1 MPKVKRPRIA
11 GPAGYDDDRDEAPSA
26 PRAARPAP
34 RARDIRYSVAWFRD
48 RVATYALG
56 TIVCGAAMLTVAA
69 WMGGSLGAFG
79 QRMNNGF
86 NVIAQ
91 WAGLAV
97 QDVHVNPEVD
107 QLMAAK
113 VKEVAGVKAGDS
125 IMSADPYAI
134 RDRLERMD
142 SLGAVSVQRLWPNK
156 IDIHVEQRE
165 PSALW
170 QDGLNSGD
178 WRVIDQRGR
187 TFAEADPARY
197 MHLPRVVGEDAAEA
211 AATLVTAI
219 KEFPNLAD
227 RMDVAYRVGGRRWDV
242 KFKGRTDVVAFP
254 DDARLMEQLDA
265 LNLMQAQNRVL
276 DLQATRIAARDPKY
290 IALQPM
296 PGAPADASS
305 PGGT

>member
-1 MPKVKRPRIA
+1 
-11 GPAGYDDDRDEAPSA
+11 
-26 PRAARPAP
+26 
-34 RARDIRYSVAWFRD
+34 
-48 RVATYALG
+48 
-56 TIVCGAAMLTVAA
+56 
-69 WMGGSLGAFG
+69 
-79 QRMNNGF
+79 
-86 NVIAQ
+86 
-91 WAGLAV
+91 
-97 QDVHVNPEVD
+97 
-107 QLMAAK
+107 
-113 VKEVAGVKAGDS
+113 
-125 IMSADPYAI
+125 
-134 RDRLERMD
+134 MD

-276 DLQATRIAARDPKY
+276 DLPATRIDARHPKY